1 MSVAVAESLEI
12 IGLGGGRLVGE
23 RRAADQSRGV
33 VVLLHG
39 GGQTRHSWGTT
50 AASLAAGGWTAVT
63 VDLRGHGDSDWDPQ
77 GRYDLDHFVADL
89 HRIAE
94 TVGEPPVFVGASL
107 GGMTS
112 LVAAGESPGLAR
124 ALVLVDI
131 VIDVEESG
139 IERIHEFLT
148 AHRGGFADLESV
160 AEAIEAY
167 NPVRKRKRNLDGLRK
182 NVRLHD
188 DGRWYWHWDP
198 AVVEIDDEPRRRAD
212 PERLRAAARALH
224 APVLLVR
231 GRHSDVVSEAGLAA
245 MLELLPDARVA
256 RAGGAG
262 HMVAGD
268 DNDVF
273 MEALNAFLEDL
284 DTGSEAG

>member
-1 MSVAVAESLEI
+1 
-12 IGLGGGRLVGE
+12 
-23 RRAADQSRGV
+23 
-33 VVLLHG
+33 
-39 GGQTRHSWGTT
+39 
-50 AASLAAGGWTAVT
+50 VT

-77 GRYDLDHFVADL
+77 GRYDLDDFVGDV

-94 TVGEPPVFVGASL
+94 TLGEPPVFVGASL
-107 GGMTS
+107 GGMTA
-112 LVAAGESPGLAR
+112 LVAAGETPGLAR

-148 AHRGGFADLESV
+148 AHRDGFPDLESV
-160 AEAIEAY
+160 ALAIEAY
-167 NPVRKRKRNLDGLRK
+167 NPLRKRRRNLDGLRK
-182 NVRLHD
+182 NVRQRP

-212 PERLRAAARALH
+212 PERLRAAARGLRE
-224 APVLLVR
+224 PVLLVR
-231 GRHSDVVSEAGLAA
+231 GRHSDVVSEAGLAR
-245 MLELLPDARVA
+245 MRELLPEAQVA

-273 MEALNAFLEDL
+273 MEALGGFLEGL
-284 DTGSEAG
+284 DTGSDAV